1 MANEIVE
8 QRMINETRIIVEKF
22 LETNASDK
30 TLEQLTGYPAS
41 TIGRRLN
48 NKERI
53 MRAFPENGEELYNLI
68 IAKRQENLQKGKI
81 IGSQKAMLNYGT
93 ENQKIAPLL
102 LSILAKSEKIQY
114 QILKNIALT
123 FRAQLPLLSELF
135 QIDEDELLK
144 KLEMHNNLQSVWALD
159 FLFKR
164 DIADQEKA
172 KRDIYNFYNEF
183 LKVRK
188 TKDVV
193 TLEMLRK
200 QIFDYDVTYFLA
212 RRQGLESTFQ
222 GVKQE
227 NYTDKE
233 IEMVLRYQLKYALSG
248 DQIQNIFGINRSTYI
263 SGRLPAI
270 LEKNPELR
278 TRYEYLCDCHTKG
291 LEYITRNGTKYGQY

>member
-135 QIDEDELLK
+135 QIDEDEK
-144 KLEMHNNLQSVWALD
+144 HNP
-159 FLFKR
+159 
-164 DIADQEKA
+164 
-172 KRDIYNFYNEF
+172 
-183 LKVRK
+183 KV
-188 TKDVV
+188 
-193 TLEMLRK
+193 
-200 QIFDYDVTYFLA
+200 
-212 RRQGLESTFQ
+212 
-222 GVKQE
+222 
-227 NYTDKE
+227 E
-233 IEMVLRYQLKYALSG
+233 I
-248 DQIQNIFGINRSTYI
+248 
-263 SGRLPAI
+263 
-270 LEKNPELR
+270 
-278 TRYEYLCDCHTKG
+278 
-291 LEYITRNGTKYGQY
+291 